1 MEDLI
6 TANLKIA
13 TDLDIPL
20 SVSNIM
26 GFPTE
31 TRRLV
36 IDTIELNRTFRSDDI
51 NAYCFV
57 PFQGKPLRLLSEKLG
72 LVTKVTRAQ
81 SIMQPTILDI
91 PHLLRGAIEGIRR
104 CFVLYVK
111 MPTSGWP
118 KIERAEASLWS

>member
-1 MEDLI
+1 MI

-13 TDLDIPL
+13 PYVDIPI

-36 IDTIELNRTFRSDDI
+36 IDTIELNRTLRSDGI

-57 PFQGKPLRLLSEKLG
+57 PFQGNPLRLLSEKLG
-72 LVTKVTRAQ
+72 LVTMGTRAQ
-81 SIMQPTILDI
+81 TIMPPTILDI
-91 PHLLRGAIEGIRR
+91 PQFLRDAIGGIGR

-118 KIERAEASLWS
+118 KIERA